1 MKADRDKVV
10 PLIKTA
16 RGQLDGILK
25 MIDEDR
31 YCIDISNQVLAVIS
45 ILGKANKEII
55 RAHLAGCVKD
65 SLTGGTP
72 EEVETKLDEVM
83 SVLDK
88 IVYIETTKP
97 NGSPGISDE
106 PSGFCYS
113 KGEFLSFRENT
124 IIQPACQLRQ

>member
-25 MIDEDR
+25 MINEDR

-88 IVYIETTKP
+88 M
-97 NGSPGISDE
+97 S
-106 PSGFCYS
+106 
-113 KGEFLSFRENT
+113 R
-124 IIQPACQLRQ
+124 

>member
-1 MKADRDKVV
+1 M
-10 PLIKTA
+10 ITA
-16 RGQLDGILK
+16 RKFWRKRKITRTT
-25 MIDEDR
+25 IDEDR

-88 IVYIETTKP
+88 M
-97 NGSPGISDE
+97 S
-106 PSGFCYS
+106 
-113 KGEFLSFRENT
+113 R
-124 IIQPACQLRQ
+124 

>member
-83 SVLDK
+83 SVLD
-88 IVYIETTKP
+88 
-97 NGSPGISDE
+97 E

>member
-72 EEVETKLDEVM
+72 EEQ
-83 SVLDK
+83 
-88 IVYIETTKP
+88 KP

>member
-55 RAHLAGCVKD
+55 
-65 SLTGGTP
+65 
-72 EEVETKLDEVM
+72 
-83 SVLDK
+83 
-88 IVYIETTKP
+88 
-97 NGSPGISDE
+97 PG
-106 PSGFCYS
+106 PSGWM
-113 KGEFLSFRENT
+113 
-124 IIQPACQLRQ
+124 RQGFPHRRHSRGSGNQAG

>member
-31 YCIDISNQVLAVIS
+31 YCIDISNQVLA
-45 ILGKANKEII
+45 EII

-88 IVYIETTKP
+88 M
-97 NGSPGISDE
+97 S
-106 PSGFCYS
+106 
-113 KGEFLSFRENT
+113 R
-124 IIQPACQLRQ
+124 

>member
-55 RAHLAGCVKD
+55 WMRQGFPHRRHSRGSGNQAG
-65 SLTGGTP
+65 
-72 EEVETKLDEVM
+72 
-83 SVLDK
+83 
-88 IVYIETTKP
+88 
-97 NGSPGISDE
+97 
-106 PSGFCYS
+106 
-113 KGEFLSFRENT
+113 
-124 IIQPACQLRQ
+124 